1 MLHRILIITTH
12 PVQYHAP
19 LFEFLAGYGE
29 YDLKVFYTSGKE
41 DGASFDIGFGKKR
54 SWNIDLLKGYK
65 YEFLNN
71 CAFDTK
77 LTSFFSIVNPG
88 IIKKTAAYNP
98 TLIII
103 FGWNYYSHFRMM
115 LHYKG
120 KIPVVF
126 RGDSTSIDDSKA
138 NSFKVLLRYTMLKC
152 VYRYVDYVLSPGSAS
167 DAYFIKSGVTE
178 NQIIRS
184 PHAVDNF
191 RFAEFSMHEYDGL
204 NLLKDRL
211 HIDPQNLVFLFAG
224 KFIDKKNPLL
234 LIQSF
239 NKVAIRHK
247 NARLVIVGDG
257 LLESE
262 IKKQISSLTDSIANR
277 IHLFPFQDQQ
287 NIKLFYRLA
296 SVFVLPS
303 KGPGETWGLAVNE
316 ALASGTP
323 VLVSSRCGCA
333 HDLVQEGI
341 NGYLFKSDDLMDLEC
356 KMLLCCNE
364 EHRKYLA
371 GNAMHS
377 VEDFSFQ
384 SIKESLDKIITL
396 IEK

>member
-1 MLHRILIITTH
+1 M
-12 PVQYHAP
+12 QYHAP
-19 LFEFLAGYGE
+19 LFKFLAGYGE
-29 YDLKVFYTSGKE
+29 YDLKVFYTIGKE
-41 DGASFDIGFGKKR
+41 DGASFDVGFGKKR

-71 CAFDTK
+71 CAFENK

-103 FGWNYYSHFRMM
+103 FGWNYFSHLRMM
-115 LHYKG
+115 MHYKG
-120 KIPVVF
+120 RIPIIF

-138 NSFKVLLRYTMLKC
+138 NPLKVLLRYTMLKW
-152 VYRYVDYVLSPGSAS
+152 VYRHVDYVLSPGSAA
-167 DAYFIKSGVTE
+167 DTYFINSGVKKT
-178 NQIIRS
+178 QIIRT

-191 RFAEFSMHEYDGL
+191 RFAQFSANEYHQL
-204 NLLKDRL
+204 NLLKERL
-211 HIDPQNLVFLFAG
+211 NINPQHLVFLFAG
-224 KFIDKKNPLL
+224 KFIEKKNPLL
-234 LIQSF
+234 LIQAF
-239 NKVAIRHK
+239 NKVALKHD
-247 NARLVIVGDG
+247 NLRLVIVGDG
-257 LLESE
+257 ILDST
-262 IKKQISSLTDSIANR
+262 IKNQISSLTDSIASR
-277 IHLFPFQDQQ
+277 IHLFPFQDQH

-323 VLVSSRCGCA
+323 VLVSNRCGCA

-341 NGYLFKSDDLMDLEC
+341 NGYLFKSDDLIDLES

-364 EHRKYLA
+364 AHLKYLVE
-371 GNAMHS
+371 NAVHS

-384 SIKESLDKIITL
+384 FIKESLDKLITL

>member
-1 MLHRILIITTH
+1 
-12 PVQYHAP
+12 VQYHAP
-19 LFEFLAGYGE
+19 LFEFLAAYGE

-41 DGASFDIGFGKKR
+41 DGASFDVGFGKNR

-71 CAFDTK
+71 CAFDYK

-88 IIKKTAAYNP
+88 IIKKTAAYSP

-103 FGWNYYSHFRMM
+103 FGWNYFSHLSMM

-126 RGDSTSIDDSKA
+126 RGDSTSIDDSTA
-138 NSFKVLLRYTMLKC
+138 NPLKVLLRYTILKW

-167 DAYFIKSGVTE
+167 DTYFIKSGVTE
-178 NQIIRS
+178 KQIIRS

-191 RFAEFSMHEYDGL
+191 RFAEFSTNEYDSL
-204 NLLKDRL
+204 NLLKERL
-211 HIDPQNLVFLFAG
+211 NINPQNLVFLFAG

-234 LIQSF
+234 LIQAF
-239 NKVAIRHK
+239 NKVALKHD
-247 NARLVIVGDG
+247 NVRLVIVGDG
-257 LLESE
+257 ILEST
-262 IKKQISSLTDSIANR
+262 IKTQISSLTDSIANR

-303 KGPGETWGLAVNE
+303 KGPGETWGLSVNE
-316 ALASGTP
+316 ALASGMP

-341 NGYLFKSDDLMDLEC
+341 NGYLFKSDDLIDLER
-356 KMLLCCNE
+356 KMLLCCDE
-364 EHRKYLA
+364 AHLKFLA
-371 GNAMHS
+371 GNAVQS
-377 VEDFSFQ
+377 VENFSFQ
-384 SIKESLDKIITL
+384 SIKESLDNINTL